1 MQGSDMWHASMES
14 ETRIRYGE
22 DQDTTA
28 GEGSGGTR
36 NKTHSGQVRYDLNSF
51 ELTLHFTIKSI
62 S

>member
-1 MQGSDMWHASMES
+1 MES
-14 ETRIRYGE
+14 ETRVGYGE

-36 NKTHSGQVRYDLNSF
+36 DKTHSGQVRYELDSF
-51 ELTLHFTIKSI
+51 ELTLYFTIKSI